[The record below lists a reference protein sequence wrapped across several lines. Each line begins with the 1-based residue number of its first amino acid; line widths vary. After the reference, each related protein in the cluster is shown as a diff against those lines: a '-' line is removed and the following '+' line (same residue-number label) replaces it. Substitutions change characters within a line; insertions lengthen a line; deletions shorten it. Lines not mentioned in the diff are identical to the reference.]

1 MRIALCIQLLSL
13 LAVQFLHFTDSKAI
27 EVSSL
32 EAREEDL
39 ADEAA
44 LDKRVIEDK
53 DNQVETSAELE
64 ERGLG
69 HEEYQFNNEVEVEM
83 RDVSDDDLADFEE
96 AAEEETEEKRE
107 DDMRFKLINR
117 YGRTIRG
124 SREGLLLF
132 NGGTVCS
139 DHFNDDAAHAI
150 CRSMGFGRAINFR
163 SGLRY
168 GRQQRKRN
176 IEMDDVRCDGP
187 WWRLCGS
194 QIGHLHHDCNHHQ
207 DVFLT
212 CRRRNG
218 KAL

>member
-1 MRIALCIQLLSL
+1 MRIALCIRLLSL

-32 EAREEDL
+32 EAGEEDL

-53 DNQVETSAELE
+53 DNQVETSAEVE
-64 ERGLG
+64 ERGVG
-69 HEEYQFNNEVEVEM
+69 HEEYQFNNEVEVEVEM
-83 RDVSDDDLADFEE
+83 RDDDLAEE
-96 AAEEETEEKRE
+96 AAEEGTEEKRE

-168 GRQQRKRN
+168 GRQQRKE
-176 IEMDDVRCDGP
+176 I
-187 WWRLCGS
+187 
-194 QIGHLHHDCNHHQ
+194 
-207 DVFLT
+207 
-212 CRRRNG
+212 
-218 KAL
+218 